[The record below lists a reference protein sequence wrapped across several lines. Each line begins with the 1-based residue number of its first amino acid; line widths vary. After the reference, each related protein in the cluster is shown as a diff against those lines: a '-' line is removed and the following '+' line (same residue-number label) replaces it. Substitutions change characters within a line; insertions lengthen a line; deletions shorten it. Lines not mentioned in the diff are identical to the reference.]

1 MEPYDFAKFLSEFL
15 SRYLPGEKGVSR
27 NTILSYRDTFVLF
40 IKYMEKVNR
49 ITANK
54 LTTDLINKE
63 IVVDFLDWIQLTRNC
78 GDSTRNSRLAAM
90 HTFSRFMQYRNPE
103 NMYEW
108 QRILS
113 IGFKKVN
120 AEAISY
126 LTLDGIKLLLQ
137 EPDQSTTRG
146 RRDLAL
152 LSFMYDSAA
161 RIQEVLDLTP
171 MMLRLESPSTVKL
184 IGKGNKS
191 RIVPLMKSQIKHL
204 HNYLIENMLLEPSMK
219 MHPMFF
225 NSRKQKLT
233 RSGVNYLLRK
243 YANKA
248 RLKEPKAI
256 PESISCHTLR
266 HSKAMHLLQAGVNL
280 VYIRDILG
288 HSSVTVTETY
298 ARADSQQKREAIE
311 KAYVEVVS
319 QASPSWMRDNYLL
332 SWLKTFE

>member
-1 MEPYDFAKFLSEFL
+1 MEPTDFAKFLSEFL
-15 SRYLPGEKGVSR
+15 SRYLPGEKGVSQ
-27 NTILSYRDTFVLF
+27 NTILSYRDTFVIF
-40 IKYMEKVNR
+40 IEYMEKVNR
-49 ITANK
+49 ITVNK
-54 LTTDLINKE
+54 LTTDLISKE
-63 IVVDFLDWIQLTRNC
+63 IVVNFLDWIQLTRKC

-90 HTFSRFMQYRNPE
+90 HSFFRFMQYRNPE

-113 IGFKKVN
+113 IGFKKVK

-137 EPDQSTTRG
+137 EPDQSTKRG

-152 LSFMYDSAA
+152 FSFMYDSAA

-171 MMLRLESPSTVKL
+171 MMLRLEFPSTVKL

-191 RIVPLMKSQIKHL
+191 RIVPLMKPQIKHL
-204 HNYLIENMLLEPSMK
+204 HNYMIENMLLEPSMK
-219 MHPMFF
+219 MHPLFF
-225 NSRKQKLT
+225 NSRRQKLT

-248 RLKEPKAI
+248 RLKEPKVI

-280 VYIRDILG
+280 IYIRDILG
-288 HSSVTVTETY
+288 HSSVTVTEIY
-298 ARADSQQKREAIE
+298 ARADSQQKREALE

-319 QASPSWMRDNYLL
+319 HSSPSWMRDNDLL
-332 SWLKTFE
+332 SWLKNF